1 MSNNKNAKHEE
12 ARQMIQCDVNFA
24 WVADMKHLHCKVLP
38 SQSEWRA
45 RHFSVASS
53 EIKQLAMRNATE
65 APPIQSL
72 AMWRT

>member
-24 WVADMKHLHCKVLP
+24 RVADMKHLRKVLP

-53 EIKQLAMRNATE
+53 EMQFLSIRNATE